1 MPSDEA
7 EKVLLALDS
16 QQRQAA
22 RELLGPVAVLAG
34 AGSGKTRT
42 ITHRIAYG
50 VKSGVYDPERVLA
63 LTYTKK
69 AAAEMKQRLAE
80 LAISGVKT
88 KTFHSVALEQ
98 LQRIWPNTIGGR
110 TPELIMNTR
119 HITAE
124 AALNSGVNLS
134 ELEISALDAEIKW
147 RKTMMLG
154 YSGYQASG
162 RAEKMLPTVSVKQA
176 IEIMG
181 VYEDIKMSRKQLD
194 SEDVLALV
202 AAMIESNEYVAK
214 ILRSAYDFYTVDEYQ
229 DISPLQHKL
238 LTEWLGSGRN
248 LCVVGDV
255 SQTIFSFAGASKD
268 FLLGFES
275 YYPAAKRFKLTSNYR
290 SSAAIVKH
298 ANALISES
306 PGSLQLQSKT
316 DTAAIPVQCARFA
329 NSELEAAT
337 IAAFIAAQIKTGES
351 PSKIAVLARNA
362 RQLKV
367 IANALRGAGIPV
379 KEQHQLGFFSRSDVK
394 KVIVEL
400 YAAAR
405 SGTEN
410 TPAFQIVSDI
420 LRSHGWSSQRPQTVS
435 EIENWIFLD
444 TLNSLIYDL
453 LRQHSLPAA
462 VTILQ
467 DMAKRSEEPEIAAV
481 TLCSVHSSKG
491 LEWDHVYL
499 AAMVE
504 GVLPARQSLNSE
516 DAIAEEKRI
525 AYVAFTRA
533 RKILRISCAKQDG
546 GRSLTP
552 SRFISEA
559 KIPIIEVD

>member
-162 RAEKMLPTVSVKQA
+162 RAEKMLPTVSAKQA

-202 AAMIESNEYVAK
+202 AAMIEIA
-214 ILRSAYDFYTVDEYQ
+214 
-229 DISPLQHKL
+229 
-238 LTEWLGSGRN
+238 
-248 LCVVGDV
+248 
-255 SQTIFSFAGASKD
+255 
-268 FLLGFES
+268 
-275 YYPAAKRFKLTSNYR
+275 
-290 SSAAIVKH
+290 
-298 ANALISES
+298 
-306 PGSLQLQSKT
+306 
-316 DTAAIPVQCARFA
+316 QC
-329 NSELEAAT
+329 L
-337 IAAFIAAQIKTGES
+337 
-351 PSKIAVLARNA
+351 
-362 RQLKV
+362 
-367 IANALRGAGIPV
+367 
-379 KEQHQLGFFSRSDVK
+379 
-394 KVIVEL
+394 
-400 YAAAR
+400 
-405 SGTEN
+405 
-410 TPAFQIVSDI
+410 
-420 LRSHGWSSQRPQTVS
+420 
-435 EIENWIFLD
+435 
-444 TLNSLIYDL
+444 
-453 LRQHSLPAA
+453 
-462 VTILQ
+462 
-467 DMAKRSEEPEIAAV
+467 
-481 TLCSVHSSKG
+481 
-491 LEWDHVYL
+491 
-499 AAMVE
+499 
-504 GVLPARQSLNSE
+504 
-516 DAIAEEKRI
+516 
-525 AYVAFTRA
+525 
-533 RKILRISCAKQDG
+533 
-546 GRSLTP
+546 
-552 SRFISEA
+552 
-559 KIPIIEVD
+559 